1 MGPGVHRKAAQA
13 QGSHTVREQ
22 ELVVAGATSRQPQH
36 LMKHTGGE
44 VTGGKAPGLSLSWD
58 WSWPGTAAPRPS
70 FSPLEGGTQAQALL
84 LVSKEDPAPY

>member
-1 MGPGVHRKAAQA
+1 M
-13 QGSHTVREQ
+13 
-22 ELVVAGATSRQPQH
+22 AGTTSGQPPVPDDQH
-36 LMKHTGGE
+36 ARGE
-44 VTGGKAPGLSLSWD
+44 VTGGKALGLSLSWD